1 MKKQRLLLSV
11 RLTGI
16 NGERKIMSSESWI
29 ESFNNYMAGY
39 IKEEIIRPF
48 LQKEGFD
55 ENIINW
61 LIDNF
66 FECKFRGDFSNY
78 LAWHEK
84 IIMKEVKKLIKMDLT
99 LRNFRWE

>member
-16 NGERKIMSSESWI
+16 NGEHKIMSSESWI
-29 ESFNNYMAGY
+29 ESFNNYMADY

-55 ENIINW
+55 ENIIDEVEVTLKPKKRLN
-61 LIDNF
+61 
-66 FECKFRGDFSNY
+66 
-78 LAWHEK
+78 
-84 IIMKEVKKLIKMDLT
+84 MKEIEKLPKK
-99 LRNFRWE
+99 

>member
-29 ESFNNYMAGY
+29 ESFNNYMADY

-55 ENIINW
+55 ENIIDEVEVT
-61 LIDNF
+61 L
-66 FECKFRGDFSNY
+66 KPKKR
-78 LAWHEK
+78 LT
-84 IIMKEVKKLIKMDLT
+84 MKEIEKLPKK
-99 LRNFRWE
+99 

>member
-55 ENIINW
+55 ENIIDEVEVT
-61 LIDNF
+61 L
-66 FECKFRGDFSNY
+66 KPKKR
-78 LAWHEK
+78 LT
-84 IIMKEVKKLIKMDLT
+84 MKEIEKLPKK
-99 LRNFRWE
+99 

>member
-55 ENIINW
+55 ENIIDEVEVT
-61 LIDNF
+61 L
-66 FECKFRGDFSNY
+66 KPKKR
-78 LAWHEK
+78 LT
-84 IIMKEVKKLIKMDLT
+84 MKEIEKLSKK
-99 LRNFRWE
+99 